1 MKTKLSK
8 STRPERPFRYFPDDI
23 EYIVTGYGPLARVI
37 QLWRLAS
44 GPNGRW
50 IYLARIMPEQC
61 TIEYIAHRFG
71 GGDYRAKI
79 LGEWDRQR
87 RCELYFERVSF
98 AIDDFFPVTAETLA
112 RTRSQ
117 CQK

>member
-8 STRPERPFRYFPDDI
+8 SAKAQRPFRYFPDDI
-23 EYIVTGYGPLARVI
+23 EHIVEDYGPRARVV
-37 QLWRLAS
+37 QLWRLED
-44 GPNGRW
+44 GTYGRW

-71 GGDYRAKI
+71 GGDFRAKI
-79 LGEWDRQR
+79 LGEWDRER
-87 RCELYFERVSF
+87 RCEVYFERVSF
-98 AIDDFFPVTAETLA
+98 AIDGCFPVTPETLA

-117 CQK
+117 QHK